1 VDISKRFRQYNI
13 ILASKSPRRK
23 KLLKELGL
31 KFEVIAEMPV
41 KEEYPPTLSCEEIP
55 VYLAQLKAHSC
66 IDYIGPHT
74 ILIAADTVVC
84 LDNQVLNK
92 PMDYNNAFSILR
104 KLSGRK
110 HNVITGICLKSE
122 HKEAAFKSVSDVYFR
137 DLADSEIDYYIKVYK
152 PFDKAGS
159 YGIQEWIGY
168 IGIER
173 IEGSYFNVMGLP
185 THELYRELCSFIE
198 TGI

>member
-1 VDISKRFRQYNI
+1 VEIRERFRQYKI

-31 KFEVIAEMPV
+31 KFEVVTEMPV
-41 KEEYPPTLSCEEIP
+41 KEEYPPALSCEEIP

-66 IDYIGPHT
+66 LDYIGQHT
-74 ILIAADTVVC
+74 ILIAADTIVC
-84 LDNQVLNK
+84 LDNHVLDK
-92 PMDYNNAFSILR
+92 PMDYNDAFSILR

-122 HKEAAFKSVSDVYFR
+122 HKETTFKSVSDVYFR
-137 DLADSEIDYYIKVYK
+137 NLTDSEIEYYIKVYE

-185 THELYRELCSFIE
+185 THELYRELCNFIE